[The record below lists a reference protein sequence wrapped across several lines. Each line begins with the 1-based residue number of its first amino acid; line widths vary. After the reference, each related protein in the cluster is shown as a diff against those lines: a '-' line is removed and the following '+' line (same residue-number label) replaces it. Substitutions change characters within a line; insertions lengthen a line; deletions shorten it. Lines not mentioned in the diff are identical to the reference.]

1 MLQRTTK
8 SGHNRVENHLILQST
23 LQRDQLFQG
32 DREHPIIEFR
42 NVTKS
47 FGEKCVLNGV
57 NLNIYKGEIT
67 TMIGKSG
74 TGKSVLLK
82 HIIGLMKPDS
92 GTILFN
98 GQDTA
103 TLGRKEKTDHI
114 KQMSYMFQNNALF
127 DSMTVFDNVAFPL
140 RQTTS
145 LDEQVI
151 KKKVL
156 DMLQKTDLAGFA
168 HKFPSELSGGMQK
181 RVAFSR
187 ALVTDPA
194 IVLFDE
200 PTTGQDLIRRNA
212 ILSMISEYKNRFD
225 FTAVIISH
233 DIPDVLF
240 ISNRVL
246 VLHEGDIVFQGT
258 PTEFEDFDHPYVDE
272 FVHSLEAFKDHMP
285 GIYSKRNFKLRYNNV
300 LNRKNGEVS
309 YVVAIFS
316 ISGFKEL
323 CKKIGHAT
331 AHELIKELGIIISHH
346 FDAVGGFSTRQRRSR
361 FMTVLPFSDIEEARQ
376 MLEDFAK
383 ELRENG
389 FEYIKIR
396 NKESDGGTQ
405 GAYYKITVIAGMA
418 EGEATTDGINDV
430 LKKARQ
436 NLFEIGR
443 FQCIEGSCSL

>member
-1 MLQRTTK
+1 MKRDMPKQ
-8 SGHNRVENHLILQST
+8 GNRK
-23 LQRDQLFQG
+23 D
-32 DREHPIIEFR
+32 PIIEFR
-42 NVTKS
+42 NITKT
-47 FGEKCVLNGV
+47 FGDKTVLNSI

-67 TMIGKSG
+67 TIIGKSG

-98 GQDTA
+98 GRNTA
-103 TLGRKEKTDHI
+103 TLGGKERMDNL

-127 DSMTVFDNVAFPL
+127 DSMNVFDNVAFPL
-140 RQTTS
+140 RQTTFLS
-145 LDEQVI
+145 ENSI
-151 KKKVL
+151 KEKVMA
-156 DMLQKTDLAGFA
+156 MLKKTDLAGFF

-187 ALVTDPA
+187 ALVTDPE

-212 ILSMISEYKNRFD
+212 ILSMISEYKNSFG

-272 FVHSLEAFKDHMP
+272 FVHSLETFKDHMP
-285 GIYSKRNFKLRYNNV
+285 GIYSKRNFKMRYNTV
-300 LNRKNGEVS
+300 LNRKSDEVS

-316 ISGFKEL
+316 ISGFRDL
-323 CKKIGHAT
+323 CGKIGHTT
-331 AHELIKELGIIISHH
+331 AHELIKDLGIFISRH

-361 FMTVLPFSDIEEARQ
+361 FMTVLPFSNIEESRQ
-376 MLEDFAK
+376 MLDDFAK
-383 ELRENG
+383 ELWEKG
-389 FEYIKIR
+389 FEYIKRR
-396 NKESDGGTQ
+396 NRQSNGSCGEFH
-405 GAYYKITVIAGMA
+405 KITVIAGMA
-418 EGEATTDGINDV
+418 QGTASTEGINDV

-436 NLFEIGR
+436 NMFEMAS
-443 FQCIEGSCSL
+443 FQCIEGKYRL

>member
-1 MLQRTTK
+1 MAL
-8 SGHNRVENHLILQST
+8 HNIIKTGRE
-23 LQRDQLFQG
+23 RDVPKQG
-32 DREHPIIEFR
+32 NTNFPKQESSEAPLIEFI
-42 NVTKS
+42 NITKA
-47 FGEKCVLNGV
+47 FGEKTVLNNV

-67 TMIGKSG
+67 TIIGKSG

-98 GQDTA
+98 GRDTA
-103 TLGRKEKTDHI
+103 TLRGKERMAHL

-127 DSMTVFDNVAFPL
+127 DSMSVFDNVAFPL
-140 RQTTS
+140 RQTTFLS
-145 LDEQVI
+145 EMSI
-151 KKKVL
+151 KEKVL
-156 DMLQKTDLAGFA
+156 DMLEKTDLADFA

-212 ILSMISEYKNRFD
+212 ILSMLSEYKNKFG
-225 FTAVIISH
+225 FTALIISH

-240 ISNRVL
+240 ISSRVL

-258 PTEFEDFDHPYVDE
+258 PAEFEDFEHPYVDE
-272 FVHSLEAFKDHMP
+272 FVHSLETFKDHMS
-285 GIYSKRNFKLRYNNV
+285 GIYSKRNFKMRYNNV
-300 LNRKNGEVS
+300 LNRKSDES
-309 YVVAIFS
+309 PYVVVIFS
-316 ISGFKEL
+316 ISSFREL
-323 CKKIGHAT
+323 CGKIGHTT
-331 AHELIKELGIIISHH
+331 AHELIKELGMIISRH

-361 FMTVLPFSDIEEARQ
+361 FMTVLPFSNIEESRQ
-376 MLEDFAK
+376 MLDEFVI

-389 FEYIKIR
+389 FEYIKLKNR
-396 NKESDGGTQ
+396 GSDGNFEEF
-405 GAYYKITVIAGMA
+405 YKITVIAGMA
-418 EGEATTDGINDV
+418 EGESSTEGINAV

-443 FQCIEGSCSL
+443 FQCIEGKCCL